1 PGGSPA
7 RAEVA
12 QEIQRL
18 GARPLGRPHLR
29 QRADT
34 GAPLA
39 PGARLSRHLGRRAV
53 SVPLRACPE
62 PSRFTAPDAGMVSG
76 GRDPDGTVDGE
87 LDLEPSQAPVAAA
100 PRLRLTAA
108 GAGVPERGP
117 CFLQRRVASR
127 CGPAQAAVADGRAPP
142 APAAGA
148 PAWPAAIRPGA
159 RAAPPRLGR
168 GPPERSSRQSPSR
181 SVSAS
186 SSSVPAPPLSSPGPS
201 GGLGRE
207 APEYHGWLHRRRPA
221 PTPTRPGAAL
231 LAARRSAVPP

>member
-1 PGGSPA
+1 
-7 RAEVA
+7 
-12 QEIQRL
+12 
-18 GARPLGRPHLR
+18 
-29 QRADT
+29 
-34 GAPLA
+34 
-39 PGARLSRHLGRRAV
+39 LGRRAV

-87 LDLEPSQAPVAAA
+87 LDLEPSQAPAAAA

-117 CFLQRRVASR
+117 CFLQRRAASR

-159 RAAPPRLGR
+159 LAAGVAGAGGAAAAGAWAAGTILAAVTLALGLCVVLECAGAAALIARTVRRLGT
-168 GPPERSSRQSPSR
+168 
-181 SVSAS
+181 
-186 SSSVPAPPLSSPGPS
+186 
-201 GGLGRE
+201 GG
-207 APEYHGWLHRRRPA
+207 
-221 PTPTRPGAAL
+221 T
-231 LAARRSAVPP
+231 